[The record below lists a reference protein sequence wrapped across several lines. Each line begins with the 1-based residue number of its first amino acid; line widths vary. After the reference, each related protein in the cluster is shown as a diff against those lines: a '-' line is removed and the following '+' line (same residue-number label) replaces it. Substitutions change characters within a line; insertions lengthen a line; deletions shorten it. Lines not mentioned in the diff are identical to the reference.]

1 MGIPRG
7 FVLVSMLFLCITAQ
21 KPSSRDANRSGRRGD
36 GMNTGNVRDKVVFNT
51 DNTGRG
57 SGGGSRGGS
66 NGNADYSDLDC
77 DLILR
82 ECQCLSP
89 QPPPQPQRP
98 TKPSPT
104 VHQWEYYWDD

>member
-1 MGIPRG
+1 MGIPREIL
-7 FVLVSMLFLCITAQ
+7 LVPMLFLCVTAQ
-21 KPSSRDANRSGRRGD
+21 VLSSRGQSSRRED
-36 GMNTGNVRDKVVFNT
+36 VLNTGNVRDKVVFNT

-57 SGGGSRGGS
+57 SGGGSREGS

-104 VHQWEYYWDD
+104 VQQWDYYWYD